1 MKAVFLRKHGP
12 ASWLIRLACWSQW
25 SHVAIQADD
34 FTVIHS
40 TFWGRGV
47 HRTRITELVR
57 DISEVVAAEWR
68 TRITELLREYS
79 AHEWVDIAVPDES
92 SAIAFLRGQL
102 GRPYD
107 WTALLGFLVR
117 RDWAEPDRWFC
128 SELLEAALLAGGLR
142 RFRTDASRVTQQ
154 HQWMLAP

>member
-47 HRTRITELVR
+47 H
-57 DISEVVAAEWR
+57 R